1 MRKKTIYHLKRMLL
15 NNLINPQLK
24 LIRIPFSSNSEKYI
38 KKEEGQEGLLLRIV
52 MNLRISIN

>member
-15 NNLINPQLK
+15 NNLMTPQLK